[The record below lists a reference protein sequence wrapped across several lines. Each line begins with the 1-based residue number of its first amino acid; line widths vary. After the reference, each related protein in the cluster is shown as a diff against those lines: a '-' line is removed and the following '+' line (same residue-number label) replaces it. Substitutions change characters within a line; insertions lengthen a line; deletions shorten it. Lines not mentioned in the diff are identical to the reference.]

1 MGPRERFREREASNS
16 VTESRRNSEKQEESS
31 SRQLKT
37 CPTWPIPRKLRN
49 LGFGRYLF
57 DLINGNEDV
66 FFTMPAKDT
75 VALDD
80 DVELRTVALASPLN
94 RTMVKDAIYTE
105 ESIETAKGKVLVAFA
120 GDRKKPAILTFHD
133 LGLNYISN
141 FQASNGQN

>member
-1 MGPRERFREREASNS
+1 M
-16 VTESRRNSEKQEESS
+16 
-31 SRQLKT
+31 
-37 CPTWPIPRKLRN
+37 
-49 LGFGRYLF
+49 
-57 DLINGNEDV
+57 INGNVGNEDV